1 MPLSGHLSVIDA
13 REMII
18 DVVRQHKQD
27 EVFLRQLLSTD
38 TRMARLC
45 SRRNFAPEDTPPG
58 LDSTIELIDTKLL
71 ISPTPFREE
80 CLRQHERVIGC
91 C

>member
-1 MPLSGHLSVIDA
+1 MSDA
-13 REMII
+13 RKMII
-18 DVVRQHKQD
+18 GVVRQQKQGK
-27 EVFLRQLLSTD
+27 EFPMQLLSAD

-45 SRRNFAPEDTPPG
+45 SRRKFAPEDTPPG

-80 CLRQHERVIGC
+80 
-91 C
+91 

>member
-27 EVFLRQLLSTD
+27 KVFLSQLLSAD

-58 LDSTIELIDTKLL
+58 LDSTVELIDTKLL